1 MFYKLVKGDIV
12 IDILKKIQY
21 VRYLSKS
28 KRWVITDA
36 QSAHGVMCSDQNTVY
51 LLEDRFCPCEGSFTK
66 INIEEIT
73 EEEYIRLANE
83 IALRAK
89 ENEELRNE
97 ISSLKE
103 QLQNQNELLLQI
115 LSKL

>member
-1 MFYKLVKGDIV
+1 MYKLIYNNMVVDL
-12 IDILKKIQY
+12 LKKLQY
-21 VRYLSKS
+21 VRYMKNS
-28 KRWVITDA
+28 KRWISTDS
-36 QSAHGVMCSDQNTVY
+36 QSAHGVMGSDQNTIY
-51 LLEDRFCPCEGSFTK
+51 LLEGRFCPCEGSFTK